1 MIHHFCVSEFESVL
15 FSYLTTKL
23 RALREEKIT
32 WAPDEQIT
40 LSNNDTALLK
50 TSCSNWEEP
59 IYSQQEL
66 RGKLVYVQMK
76 IFSLGYPY
84 SQGTGLLFGISKT
97 NKVPKDAYRS
107 GSAIALF
114 NDSTSSATRGVLDVH
129 ANCVAKA
136 NDVIGI
142 VIDRIK
148 DEVRFYI
155 NANCVATSTQ
165 KPSRF
170 EPIHLVAWVFF
181 QNCHL
186 ELGDYIPFHRLE

>member
-1 MIHHFCVSEFESVL
+1 MGGTV
-15 FSYLTTKL
+15 
-23 RALREEKIT
+23 
-32 WAPDEQIT
+32 
-40 LSNNDTALLK
+40 
-50 TSCSNWEEP
+50 
-59 IYSQQEL
+59 YSQQEL

-76 IFSLGYPY
+76 IINLGYPY
-84 SQGTGLLFGISKT
+84 AQGTGLLFGISKT

-114 NDSTSSATRGVLDVH
+114 NDATSSATKALLNVH

-165 KPSRF
+165 KPSGF

-186 ELGDYIPFHRLE
+186 ELGNYIPFHRLE